1 MGCAV
6 SIDTKKVQGH
16 RDVSYQSLDDLS
28 VDAMRCAEEGWVTIG
43 NWSVGQIYHH
53 LSVALHA
60 SIDGFGFKAFW
71 PKRLIARTFLKK
83 KFLTQS
89 HPRGVRIPSKM
100 KRLEPTDMPVDD
112 ALAQLTSAIERF
124 QTNPNRAPDPLFGQL
139 TKEESDQFQLRHAEL
154 HMGFIVPARQ

>member
-16 RDVSYQSLDDLS
+16 RAISYQSLGDLS
-28 VDAMRCAEEGWVTIG
+28 VDATRCAEEGWVTIG

-60 SIDGFGFKAFW
+60 SMDGYGFKCFW
-71 PKRLIARTFLKK
+71 PKRLIARTFFKK
-83 KFLTQS
+83 KFLTQGL
-89 HPRGVRIPSKM
+89 PRGTRIPGKM
-100 KRLEPTDMPVDD
+100 KRLEPTDMPVHD
-112 ALAQLTSAIERF
+112 ALTQLASAIERY
-124 QTNPNRAPDPLFGQL
+124 QANPKRAPHPILGKL
-139 TKEESDQFQLRHAEL
+139 TNEESDQFMLRHAEL

>member
-28 VDAMRCAEEGWVTIG
+28 VDAMRCVEEGWVTIG
-43 NWSVGQIYHH
+43 NWSVGQIFHH

-71 PKRLIARTFLKK
+71 PKRLIARTFFKK
-83 KFLTQS
+83 KLDS
-89 HPRGVRIPSKM
+89 
-100 KRLEPTDMPVDD
+100 L
-112 ALAQLTSAIERF
+112 
-124 QTNPNRAPDPLFGQL
+124 
-139 TKEESDQFQLRHAEL
+139 
-154 HMGFIVPARQ
+154 

>member
-16 RDVSYQSLDDLS
+16 RAISYQSLDDLS
-28 VDAMRCAEEGWVTIG
+28 VDATRCAEEGWVTIG

-60 SIDGFGFKAFW
+60 SMDGYGFKVFW
-71 PKRLIARTFLKK
+71 PKRLIARTFFKK
-83 KFLTQS
+83 KFLTQGL
-89 HPRGVRIPSKM
+89 PRGTRIPDKM
-100 KRLEPTDMPVDD
+100 KRLEPTDMPVHD
-112 ALAQLTSAIERF
+112 ALTQLASAIERY
-124 QTNPNRAPDPLFGQL
+124 QANPKRAPHPILGKL
-139 TKEESDQFQLRHAEL
+139 TNEESDQFMLRHAEL

>member
-16 RDVSYQSLDDLS
+16 RDISYQLLDDLS
-28 VDAMRCAEEGWVTIG
+28 VDATRCAEEGWVTIG

-60 SIDGFGFKAFW
+60 SIDGYGFKAFW
-71 PKRLIARTFLKK
+71 PKRLIARAFFKK
-83 KFLTQS
+83 KFLTQGL
-89 HPRGVRIPSKM
+89 PRGVRIPGKM
-100 KRLEPTDMPVDD
+100 KRLEPTDMPVHD
-112 ALAQLTSAIERF
+112 ALSQLASAIERY
-124 QTNPNRAPDPLFGQL
+124 QANPKRASHPILGKLTND
-139 TKEESDQFQLRHAEL
+139 ESDQFMLRHAEL

>member
-1 MGCAV
+1 M

-16 RDVSYQSLDDLS
+16 RAISYQSLDDLS
-28 VDAMRCAEEGWVTIG
+28 VDATRCVEEGWVTIG

-60 SIDGFGFKAFW
+60 SMDGYGFKGFW

-83 KFLTQS
+83 KFLTQGL
-89 HPRGVRIPSKM
+89 PRGTRIPGKM
-100 KRLEPTDMPVDD
+100 KRLEPTDMPVHD
-112 ALAQLTSAIERF
+112 ALTQLASAIERY
-124 QTNPNRAPDPLFGQL
+124 QANPKRAPHPILGKL
-139 TKEESDQFQLRHAEL
+139 TNEESDQFMLRHAEL

>member
-1 MGCAV
+1 M

-16 RDVSYQSLDDLS
+16 RAISYQSLDDLS
-28 VDAMRCAEEGWVTIG
+28 VDATRCVEEGWVTIG

-60 SIDGFGFKAFW
+60 SMDGYGFKGFW

-83 KFLTQS
+83 KFLTQGL
-89 HPRGVRIPSKM
+89 PRGTRVPGKM
-100 KRLEPTDMPVDD
+100 KRLEPTDMPVHD
-112 ALAQLTSAIERF
+112 ALTQLASAIERY
-124 QTNPNRAPDPLFGQL
+124 QANPKRAPHPILGKL
-139 TKEESDQFQLRHAEL
+139 TNEESDQFMLRHAEL

>member
-16 RDVSYQSLDDLS
+16 RDISYQLLDDLS
-28 VDAMRCAEEGWVTIG
+28 VDATRCAEEGWVTIG

-60 SIDGFGFKAFW
+60 SIDGYGFKAFW
-71 PKRLIARTFLKK
+71 PKRLIARAFFKK
-83 KFLTQS
+83 KFLTQGL
-89 HPRGVRIPSKM
+89 PRGVRIPGKM
-100 KRLEPTDMPVDD
+100 KRLEPTDMPVHD
-112 ALAQLTSAIERF
+112 ALSQLASAIERY
-124 QTNPNRAPDPLFGQL
+124 QTNPKRASHPILGKL
-139 TKEESDQFQLRHAEL
+139 TNDESDQFMLRHAEL